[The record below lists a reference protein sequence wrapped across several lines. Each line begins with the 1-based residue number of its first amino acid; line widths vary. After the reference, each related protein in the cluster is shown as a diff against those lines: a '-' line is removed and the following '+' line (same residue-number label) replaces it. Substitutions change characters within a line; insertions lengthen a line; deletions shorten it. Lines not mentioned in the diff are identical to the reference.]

1 MSIRFTID
9 GKKIEA
15 YEGETILKASLK
27 AGIYIPHLC
36 HHPDLAPFDSVAP
49 VDVCYRGEEEVR
61 TDPKGDRYQ
70 GCGLCVVEIDVG
82 QSPVLACVTPVE
94 EGMNIITSSPSVSA
108 LRRENLSVLLE
119 NHPHACLTCAQSHGC
134 SLTHCSLNVP
144 EEERCCPQFNTCE
157 LCRVAEYIGIKENI
171 HRYRP
176 QALDCEED
184 KPLFVRDYNLC
195 IGCLRCVRVCSDIIG
210 AKALGYAAGS
220 QGTAV
225 GTVKSSIEESGCVFC
240 GACVEVCPT
249 GALRDKNLKASDRKE
264 ALIPCRTA
272 CPLGM
277 DAPKYVFYIA
287 HDSLVEAAQ
296 TIRDRTPLALSLS
309 YICHHP
315 CESQCRRGELNQPIA
330 ICGLKRLALE
340 DKESRLVES
349 PIRKGETGKKVAVVG
364 GGPAGLVASYYL
376 SVLGH
381 SVTVF
386 ESQPEA
392 GGMLRWAIPE
402 YRLPRTVVY
411 QDIKNI
417 EAAGVKILTGKTI
430 DEANFRKD
438 LSLNRWDAVFLATG
452 AQDSKKID
460 VEGSSLQGVYWGLD
474 FLREA
479 KEGMDFDLGQKTLV
493 FGVGNGALDAAMTAL
508 RYGPSSVILACL
520 EKREEMAFDS
530 KIQEAEEEG
539 IEILF
544 GWGVKKIEGNGRG
557 ISGVELMGCSSVF
570 DEKGYF
576 CPSYERSRS
585 KFINADSVILAIGQN
600 PDPGFLPDDIGV
612 RLREDRTIE
621 VSDKTFQT
629 DVPGLFAGG
638 EAAFGPASVVEVLA
652 MGRRAASSIDRY
664 LGGRG
669 LEEPVVKTGGL
680 HLGLLWREERDRFL
694 EWDRIKM
701 AELPPPERTHSFAL
715 IQIGYSK
722 GEGQEEASRC
732 LRCHLRF
739 LFTPVVLPPGN
750 EAGDD
755 LF

>member
-1 MSIRFTID
+1 MPIRFTVD

-15 YEGETILKASLK
+15 FEGETILKASLK

-36 HHPDLAPFDSVAP
+36 HHPDLVPFNSVAP
-49 VDVCYRGEEEVR
+49 VDVCFRGGEEIR
-61 TDPKGDRYQ
+61 SDPKGDKYR
-70 GCGLCVVEIDVG
+70 GCGLCVVEIDVE
-82 QSPVLACVTPVE
+82 QRLVLACVTPAE

-108 LRRENLSVLLE
+108 LRQENLVLLLK

-134 SLTHCSLNVP
+134 SLTQCSANVP
-144 EEERCCPQFNTCE
+144 EEERCCPQFNNCE
-157 LCRVAEYIGIKENI
+157 LRKVAEYIGQKDDLP
-171 HRYRP
+171 RYRP
-176 QALDCEED
+176 QNLYCEED
-184 KPLFVRDYNLC
+184 KPLFIRDYNLC

-220 QGTAV
+220 QGIAV
-225 GTVKSSIEESGCVFC
+225 GTVKSTIEESGCVFC

-249 GALRDKNLKASDRKE
+249 GALRDKNAQTGDRKE

-277 DAPKYVFYIA
+277 DVPKYVFYVA

-296 TIRDRTPLALSLS
+296 TIREWTPLALSLS

-330 ICGLKRLALE
+330 ICSLKRLALE
-340 DKESRLVES
+340 DRESCLVER
-349 PIRKGETGKKVAVVG
+349 PVRKAETGKRVAVVG

-381 SVTVF
+381 AVTVF
-386 ESQPEA
+386 EAQPEA

-402 YRLPRTVVY
+402 YRLPRQVVY

-417 EAAGVKILTGKTI
+417 EAAGVKILTGSTI
-430 DEANFRKD
+430 EKADFRKD

-452 AQDSKKID
+452 AQDSKKINL
-460 VEGSSLQGVYWGLD
+460 EGSSLQGVYWGLD

-493 FGVGNGALDAAMTAL
+493 FGIGNIALDAAKTAL

-520 EKREEMAFDS
+520 EKREEMPVFDS

-544 GWGVKKIEGNGRG
+544 GWGVKKIEGNGWG
-557 ISGVELMGCSSVF
+557 ISGVELMACSSVF
-570 DEKGYF
+570 DDKGYF
-576 CPSYERSRS
+576 CPTYETSRS
-585 KFINADSVILAIGQN
+585 KFVEANSVILATGQN
-600 PDPGFLPDDIGV
+600 PDPSFLPGDFGI
-612 RLREDRTIE
+612 RLREDGTIE
-621 VSDKTFQT
+621 VNDKTFQT

-638 EAAFGPASVVEVLA
+638 EAAFSSGSAVEVMA
-652 MGRRAASSIDRY
+652 MGRQAASSIDRY

-669 LEEPVVKTGGL
+669 LEEPAADSEGL
-680 HLGLLWREERDRFL
+680 HLGLLWREEKDRFL

-701 AELPPPERTHSFAL
+701 AELPPAERTHSFAL

-739 LFTPVVLPPGN
+739 LFTPVVLPPKK
-750 EAGDD
+750 
-755 LF
+755 

>member
-1 MSIRFTID
+1 MPILITID
-9 GKKIEA
+9 GKEVEA
-15 YEGETILKASLK
+15 LKGEPILKASLK

-61 TDPKGDRYQ
+61 SDPKGDKYR
-70 GCGLCVVEIDVG
+70 GCGLCAVEIAPT
-82 QSPVLACVTPVE
+82 QSPVLACTTSAE
-94 EGMNIITSSPSVSA
+94 EGMNVVTSSLAVST
-108 LRRENLSVLLE
+108 LRRENLSLLLE
-119 NHPHACLTCAQSHGC
+119 NHPHACLTCVQSESC
-134 SLTHCSLNVP
+134 SLTQCFSNVP
-144 EEERCCPQFNTCE
+144 EEERCCSQTNSCE
-157 LCRVAEYIGIKENI
+157 LRKVAEYIGLKEDLP
-171 HRYRP
+171 RYRP
-176 QALDCEED
+176 QELYCEEN

-210 AKALGYAAGS
+210 AKALGYAVGS
-220 QGTAV
+220 QGIAV

-249 GALRDKNLKASDRKE
+249 GALRDKNQNAGNCKE

-277 DAPKYVFYIA
+277 DVPKYVFYIA
-287 HDSLVEAAQ
+287 HDSLIEAAQ

-330 ICGLKRLALE
+330 ICDLKRLALE

-349 PIRKGETGKKVAVVG
+349 PIRKTETGKRVAVVG
-364 GGPAGLVASYYL
+364 AGPAGLVASYYL

-381 SVTVF
+381 AVTVF

-402 YRLPRTVVY
+402 YRLPRQIVF

-417 EAAGVKILTGKTI
+417 EAAGVKILTGVTI
-430 DEANFRKD
+430 DKTDFRKD

-452 AQDSKKID
+452 AQDSKKMD
-460 VEGSSLQGVYWGLD
+460 VKGSSFRGVYWGLD

-479 KEGMDFDLGQKTLV
+479 KEGMDFDLGQKILV
-493 FGVGNGALDAAMTAL
+493 IGGENVSLDAAMTAL

-520 EKREEMAFDS
+520 EKREKMPAFDS

-539 IEILF
+539 IEILP
-544 GWGVKKIEGNGRG
+544 GWGVKKIEGNGQEV
-557 ISGVELMGCSSVF
+557 SGVELMACTSVF
-570 DEKGYF
+570 DDQGNF
-576 CPSYERSRS
+576 CPNYDESLS
-585 KFINADSVILAIGQN
+585 KFIEADSVILAIGQS
-600 PDPGFLPDDIGV
+600 PDPSFLPDDFGV
-612 RLREDRTIE
+612 RLREDGTIE
-621 VSDKTFQT
+621 VSKKTFQT
-629 DVPGLFAGG
+629 DVPRLFAAG
-638 EAAFGPASVVEVLA
+638 EAAFGPASAVEVLA
-652 MGRRAASSIDRY
+652 MGRQAASSIDRY

-669 LEEPVVKTGGL
+669 LEEPVADTGGL
-680 HLGLLWREERDRFL
+680 HQGLLWREETDRFL

-701 AELPPPERTHSFAL
+701 AELPPSERTHSFAL

-722 GEGQEEASRC
+722 GEGKEEASRC

-739 LFTPVVLPPGN
+739 LFTPVVLPP
-750 EAGDD
+750 EK
-755 LF
+755 